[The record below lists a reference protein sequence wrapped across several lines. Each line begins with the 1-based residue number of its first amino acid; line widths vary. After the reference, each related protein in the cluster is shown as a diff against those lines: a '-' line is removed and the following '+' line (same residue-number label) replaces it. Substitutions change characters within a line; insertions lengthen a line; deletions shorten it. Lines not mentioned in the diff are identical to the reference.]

1 MSEPKSLLNLAQI
14 KDDAKDFDHNQYSG
28 QSTFQM
34 IVSLTADLMLYHLN
48 SHRYLRPSPRA
59 LLTHPI
65 SGGGGAGLD
74 VKSGCWHSTLV
85 YPACCSGI
93 LYDAYAYVELIPE
106 ATKHERLSSTIAIR
120 TIKLLVASGIDDNT
134 TTEVKL

>member
-1 MSEPKSLLNLAQI
+1 
-14 KDDAKDFDHNQYSG
+14 
-28 QSTFQM
+28 M
-34 IVSLTADLMLYHLN
+34 IVSLTAVLMPYHLN

-85 YPACCSGI
+85 YPACCSGM
-93 LYDAYAYVELIPE
+93 LDDAYAYVELIPE
-106 ATKHERLSSTIAIR
+106 ATKHERLGSTLTIR
-120 TIKLLVASGIDDNT
+120 TIELLVASGIDNNT
-134 TTEVKL
+134 TTKVEL